1 MNSQSVILMVFCGLS
16 NDEIILVKNKEAH
29 RKSETGEFL
38 KRRGWGGPG
47 GTVNEGETIFEA
59 GLREL
64 LEETN
69 LKEKDVVVFP
79 EVVAYLR
86 KGGGHIKNLLVA
98 RVINTHASIDRETEE
113 VEKVR
118 RFSPTALPGGKCG
131 IYEDHLQLFQ
141 WARKELMAMGENM
154 PIIAIDEKASGRVH
168 DKNRVERSFEK
179 RRNMKMG
186 QDGKFGRPSR
196 RFQKSRRDEGGPE
209 DNPEEG
215 KVNCPTY
222 LTFNYNPPP
231 DVPAD
236 YNPGS

>member
-1 MNSQSVILMVFCGLS
+1 MNSQSVILMVFWGLS
-16 NDEIILVKNKEAH
+16 NDEIVLVKNKEGH
-29 RKSETGEFL
+29 RQSETGEFL

-47 GTVNEGETIFEA
+47 GKVNDGETLTEG

-98 RVINTHASIDRETEE
+98 RVINTYASIDRETEE

-118 RFSPTALPGGKCG
+118 RFSPRALPGGKCG
-131 IYEDHLQLFQ
+131 IYEDHQKLFER
-141 WARKELMAMGENM
+141 ARKKLMTMGEDM
-154 PIIAIDEKASGRVH
+154 PIIAIDEKADGRVH
-168 DKNRVERSFEK
+168 PKDRVERPFEK
-179 RRNMKMG
+179 RRNRKME
-186 QDGKFGRPSR
+186 QDGKFGRPFR
-196 RFQKSRRDEGGPE
+196 RLQKSRRDEAEPE
-209 DNPEEG
+209 DEPEEG
-215 KVNCPTY
+215 KINCSTH
-222 LTFNYNPPP
+222 LTFNYNPPS
-231 DVPAD
+231 DVPDD